1 MRVSVYAIVS
11 LEDLRTHDDF
21 FVAIKEASSIEEL
34 TRLAKEYDD
43 GVGIILERKKFLED
57 EIDRMYKEK
66 EQLDRDYPFYGD
78 IKGSIT
84 FEIGRLILERPGR
97 SEALPPPSPL
107 RTVRASFPA
116 YSSSPL

>member
-1 MRVSVYAIVS
+1 MEQNKINQEGQPTTPASGVPLDRIVS

-84 FEIGRLILERPGR
+84 FEIGRLILE
-97 SEALPPPSPL
+97 S
-107 RTVRASFPA
+107 
-116 YSSSPL
+116 